1 MGRPRKYNTPEEAHE
16 AKLAQAR
23 EKYRQ
28 SRIGVERKKWGFV
41 NTVITPDMVGKTIKE
56 LELEYK
62 ANKAKKEIIEEPNRD
77 ISRDLTQPSQGKG
90 EEEESQNEI
99 TIDE

>member
-62 ANKAKKEIIEEPNRD
+62 ANKAKKEIIEEP
-77 ISRDLTQPSQGKG
+77 SQGKG

>member
-62 ANKAKKEIIEEPNRD
+62 ANKAKKEIIEEP
-77 ISRDLTQPSQGKG
+77 SQPPQGKG

>member
-62 ANKAKKEIIEEPNRD
+62 ANKAKKEIIEEP
-77 ISRDLTQPSQGKG
+77 SQPSQGKG

>member
-62 ANKAKKEIIEEPNRD
+62 ANKAKKEIIEEPNRN
-77 ISRDLTQPSQGKG
+77 KG

>member
-1 MGRPRKYNTPEEAHE
+1 MGRPRKYNTPEEAHA

-62 ANKAKKEIIEEPNRD
+62 ANKAKKEIIEEP
-77 ISRDLTQPSQGKG
+77 SQPSQGKG

>member
-77 ISRDLTQPSQGKG
+77 KG

>member
-1 MGRPRKYNTPEEAHE
+1 MPRCLRPEEAHE

-28 SRIGVERKKWGFV
+28 SRVGIERKKWGFI

-62 ANKAKKEIIEEPNRD
+62 ANHPPKTKVQTTVK
-77 ISRDLTQPSQGKG
+77 Q
-90 EEEESQNEI
+90 EEEEEDKQDDKQEEE
-99 TIDE
+99 DK